1 MLRKPVVFGS
11 CNIFNLQNFAIS
23 NSKNFLTGQWHTNN
37 NKAKQGTGD
46 WKSKKL
52 ILIYLCVLGTG
63 CKILRPP
70 KLYT

>member
-1 MLRKPVVFGS
+1 LAAVTFLIYRT
-11 CNIFNLQNFAIS
+11 LQLAIGRI
-23 NSKNFLTGQWHTNN
+23 FLTGQWHTNN